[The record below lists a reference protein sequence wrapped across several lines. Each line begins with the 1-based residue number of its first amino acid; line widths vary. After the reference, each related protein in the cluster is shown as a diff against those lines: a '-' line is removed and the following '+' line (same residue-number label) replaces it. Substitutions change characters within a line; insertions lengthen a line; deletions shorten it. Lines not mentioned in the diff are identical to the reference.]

1 MHDNIN
7 DGILIIDKEKDKTS
21 FQTVY
26 ELRKIFKIKK
36 IGHSGTLDKNATGLL
51 IIGIGRSTKLLKYL
65 VKLPKKYIADIYFG
79 IQTNTDDS
87 KGIAIKSYIGKFDQN
102 IIKKSLS
109 SFIGTINQI
118 PPDYSAIQI
127 NGKRSYRIAKKNQ
140 KPDLKERTVEIKKLN
155 FISFDNPILK
165 LEIECSSG
173 TYIRSIAR
181 DLGIKTNYYAHLSS
195 LRREK
200 IGDFNIKDAYNLENL
215 KSGNFKIITPYDVLK
230 EIPPIEINKK
240 YIDHIKKGK
249 IITNKYFKDKNI
261 INKISNGCYKVH
273 NNKNL
278 LAIIKFNNGIF
289 KYDLVY

>member
-195 LRREK
+195 LRRER
-200 IGDFNIKDAYNLENL
+200 IGDYDVKDAYNIEDL
-215 KSGNFKIITPYDVLK
+215 KSGNFKMISPYDILK
-230 EIPPIEINKK
+230 EIPPIEINNK

-249 IITNKYFKDKNI
+249 LITNKYFKDKNI
-261 INKISNGCYKVH
+261 INKISNGCYKIH
-273 NNKNL
+273 NKEKL